1 MAHIDPESEAYRS
14 PAARRQ
20 RRLILSACMMAQF
33 MAAVEGTIVGTA
45 MPTIVADLGGFHLF
59 SWVFAS
65 YLLAQAA
72 STPIYGRLAD
82 IYGR

>member
-1 MAHIDPESEAYRS
+1 MLA
-14 PAARRQ
+14 
-20 RRLILSACMMAQF
+20 MF
-33 MAAVEGTIVGTA
+33 MAAVEVTIVATA
-45 MPTIVADLGGFHLF
+45 MPSIVADLGGFHLF

-82 IYGR
+82 VYGRKRVFMFGATLFLLASAACGFAGAWCR